1 MALDKVLIIDSCL
14 FPLVYFFFFSL
25 FFCDENDIPVFIYM
39 YPLGC
44 AGACRAGISFWYSF
58 IVCLSALM
66 NMIKHKMVPC
76 ARIVDDQAISID

>member
-1 MALDKVLIIDSCL
+1 MS
-14 FPLVYFFFFSL
+14 FPLVYLLFSL
-25 FFCDENDIPVFIYM
+25 FFSVMKTTFPVFIYM